1 MGILLGMGRRAFE
14 ESERR
19 TITRRLG
26 EKFSFNLRICKENN
40 PYFDREEGKL
50 FYFNLDCFF
59 NGIATKCLNDYLA
72 WFHFLDYVKNR
83 SDHNTMRKMIIES
96 CLFPINSP

>member
-50 FYFNLDCFF
+50 FYFKLRLFF
-59 NGIATKCLNDYLA
+59 QWDSNKKPQRLFSLVS
-72 WFHFLDYVKNR
+72 FLGL
-83 SDHNTMRKMIIES
+83 
-96 CLFPINSP
+96 C